1 MSAEKKE
8 GVFGLANDF
17 SKENFEIID
26 TQYSIEDF
34 KMLDLDSRANVDIAL
49 VLDSSGSMEGL
60 PLRDLKVAALSCVDK
75 LDIWNSKM
83 AVVEYN
89 SDARLVVSSTNS
101 KINWSMGLTVLF
113 QVEERIYQ
121 VVYDPVLMSLVQAPH
136 RNQLY

>member
-1 MSAEKKE
+1 MSAEKKRAF
-8 GVFGLANDF
+8 FGLANDF

-75 LDIWNSKM
+75 LDIWNSK
-83 AVVEYN
+83 
-89 SDARLVVSSTNS
+89 
-101 KINWSMGLTVLF
+101 W
-113 QVEERIYQ
+113 
-121 VVYDPVLMSLVQAPH
+121 
-136 RNQLY
+136 QLLNIF